1 MTKETK
7 EIQKTKETNVIQ
19 EMQETKESCKTKKA
33 KSRKHRRQQDL
44 PPGCTLSQLC
54 SLWAETIRYQV
65 KPSSYALY
73 ITLIEKHILPYL
85 GHYQV
90 EELDNG
96 ILEDYIWERQEQKL
110 SWNTM
115 RLIVFLLKGMIQT
128 GQEKGVSPAE
138 KLHYYLPKSK
148 RAYMRVF
155 GQQDTERLL
164 RYLENSEEIFETG
177 LLLSVFTGIRV
188 GELCGLR
195 WDDIDLVTGSLRI
208 NRTVS
213 RIRNP
218 EANGIPGERGD
229 TGGKGSLSRTVVYI
243 GTPKTGTS
251 IREIPLPDF
260 LILKL
265 LPYKKSGECYVLT
278 GTRKCME
285 PRGVQRRFKNLLR
298 RCNIP
303 DINIHSLRH
312 AFASRWIE
320 NGFDS
325 KALSEIL
332 GHSSIKITMDVY
344 VHTNMEQ
351 KKSYMNRMG

>member
-1 MTKETK
+1 MTKKTEETK
-7 EIQKTKETNVIQ
+7 
-19 EMQETKESCKTKKA
+19 KTKKQ
-33 KSRKHRRQQDL
+33 KQQQFL
-44 PPGCTLSQLC
+44 PADCTLSQLC
-54 SLWAETIRYQV
+54 SLWAEDIRYQV

-85 GHYQV
+85 GQYLV
-90 EELDNG
+90 EELDNE
-96 ILEDYIWERQEQKL
+96 ILDNYIQERKNQEL

-115 RLIVFLLKGMIQT
+115 RLIVFLLKGILQA
-128 GQEKGVSPAE
+128 GQEKGIDPAE
-138 KLHYYLPKSK
+138 KLHYYIPKYK
-148 RAYMRVF
+148 RSCMRVF
-155 GQQDTERLL
+155 DQQDSERLL
-164 RYLENSEEIFETG
+164 HYLENSDEIFETG
-177 LLLSVFTGIRV
+177 LLISIFTGIRV
-188 GELCGLR
+188 GELCGLQ
-195 WDDIDLVTGSLRI
+195 WKDMNWGKGTFQI

-218 EANGIPGERGD
+218 EANGALGERGNAGAKAD
-229 TGGKGSLSRTVVYI
+229 LSRTIVYI

-265 LPYKKSGECYVLT
+265 LPYKRGGECYVLT
-278 GTRKCME
+278 GTAKCME
-285 PRGVQRRFKNLLR
+285 PRGVQRRFKSLLR

-344 VHTNMEQ
+344 VHSNMEQ
-351 KKSYMNRMG
+351 KKSYMNRMI